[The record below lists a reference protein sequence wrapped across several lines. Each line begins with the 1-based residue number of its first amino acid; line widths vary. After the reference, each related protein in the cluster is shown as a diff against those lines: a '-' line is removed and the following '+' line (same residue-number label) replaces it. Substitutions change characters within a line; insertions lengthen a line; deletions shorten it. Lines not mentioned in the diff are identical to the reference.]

1 MNNFQRKITFIDPR
15 NFFALYINNRW
26 KIMEQ
31 FSYRDYIIVSN
42 MLMRPFSIYSI
53 KKDEYKNKLEIPFEK
68 KKKKNLNK

>member
-31 FSYRDYIIVSN
+31 FSYRDYTVINNTLVH
-42 MLMRPFSIYSI
+42 PFSIYYI
-53 KKDEYKNKLEIPFEK
+53 KEDEYKNKLEISSK
-68 KKKKNLNK
+68 KRRD